1 MPSRSNRISDSFFG
15 ELMLNSSPDELV
27 DASGEPR
34 QLLID
39 ALRLRT
45 ERRRV
50 DPHAG
55 ALDLD
60 EHRDERLLELVVH
73 PLQLVLLQ
81 QRLQRRRQL
90 QREVGPLAG
99 VVERAVDG
107 DVGERDGLG
116 AAPADVF
123 FAERLV
129 ADVLDRQI
137 LERMREFASSR

>member
-1 MPSRSNRISDSFFG
+1 MCR
-15 ELMLNSSPDELV
+15 
-27 DASGEPR
+27 GEPR

-39 ALRLRT
+39 ALGLRP

-55 ALDLD
+55 ALDRH
-60 EHRDERLLELVVH
+60 EHGDERLLELVVH
-73 PLQLVLLQ
+73 PLQLVFLQ
-81 QRLQRRRQL
+81 KILQRRREL
-90 QREVGPLAG
+90 QREVGTLAG
-99 VVERAVDG
+99 VVERAFDR

-137 LERMREFASSR
+137 LERM